1 MELHLQKL
9 QYPEFRY
16 MDFLQEKSVSVDDHP
31 LKQSFRE
38 NLNLCQVF
46 LKSFF
51 MKFQKLS
58 WDEVTYIFGIHL
70 GLGTKYADFQEKISA
85 EISGKKLQTLCIT

>member
-38 NLNLCQVF
+38 NLNLYQDF
-46 LKSFF
+46 FKIFF
-51 MKFQKLS
+51 MNIQKLKNHNF
-58 WDEVTYIFGIHL
+58 TIFKYI
-70 GLGTKYADFQEKISA
+70 DM
-85 EISGKKLQTLCIT
+85 

>member
-1 MELHLQKL
+1 MIYVLRWFFRRRLRLTLIGDQEDIHEPAMELHLQKL

-38 NLNLCQVF
+38 KLNLCQDFF
-46 LKSFF
+46 LILF
-51 MKFQKLS
+51 MKNHNFTK
-58 WDEVTYIFGIHL
+58 IH
-70 GLGTKYADFQEKISA
+70 I
-85 EISGKKLQTLCIT
+85 

>member
-38 NLNLCQVF
+38 NLNLYQDLF
-46 LKSFF
+46 LNLFYEHSKIEKS
-51 MKFQKLS
+51 
-58 WDEVTYIFGIHL
+58 
-70 GLGTKYADFQEKISA
+70 
-85 EISGKKLQTLCIT
+85 